1 MTIQKNCLVTLDYT
15 VFDIENNLLDSG
27 ATALVY
33 LHGGYGDVF
42 EKLEK
47 ALEGKSVGESIHI
60 QLLPQEA
67 FGEYKQEL
75 VLVEERT
82 MFEDD
87 IDVGQNVEMVFSED
101 DGDDE
106 MLLTYTVIEILEDRV
121 ILDANHP
128 LAGVTI
134 VFDGTVIGVREAT
147 SDEIEKRLLIHEEPL
162 VAYQS

>member
-1 MTIQKNCLVTLDYT
+1 MTLDYT

-27 ATALVY
+27 ATPLVY

-47 ALEGKSVGESIHI
+47 ELEGKSVGESIHI

-147 SDEIEKRLLIHEEPL
+147 SDEIEKRLLNHEEPL